1 MDEADDVR
9 CLNLQLVV
17 VGGRALGTRRRLV
30 KRADDEKIHWL
41 MSVNICLWG

>member
-1 MDEADDVR
+1 MDETDDVR

-17 VGGRALGTRRRLV
+17 VGGRALGTRRRFV